1 MRVCES
7 VLEGVDGNT
16 LGCFCFKIFQILFN
30 PLLDSLQKPTIQHY
44 YYYGIIMDAML
55 DFPPLQLRFFWGG
68 REEGQ
73 VTGHHPLAWQ
83 RVIPS
88 RPLRLV
94 HTSNGIGSGIGSGV
108 GSSTESESEGSE

>member
-55 DFPPLQLRFFWGG
+55 DFLPLQLRLFGG
-68 REEGQ
+68 EGGGASHRTSPTCTAEGYSFQ
-73 VTGHHPLAWQ
+73 TLK
-83 RVIPS
+83 
-88 RPLRLV
+88 V
-94 HTSNGIGSGIGSGV
+94 H
-108 GSSTESESEGSE
+108 